1 MAVIQISKIQI
12 RRGETGG
19 EGLPTLSS
27 GEMGWSIDE
36 QRLFIGNG
44 SVAEGAPAVGNTEI
58 LTEARMFELLTSSDA
73 YTATNY
79 KYVGHN
85 VNAPANDTV
94 VRTIQ
99 HKLDDNVT
107 SFDYNAADGT
117 DSTRKLQNALD
128 DLYLDSRTK
137 TKPSSRVPFRIP
149 AGTYYITG
157 TLYVPPYANIIGDG
171 IDKTVLISV
180 NSTNTTIFSTIDGT
194 STPTTRVRGLD
205 ILSSSQ
211 PRNINISGMTLAHT
225 STNSVTTS
233 TPLII
238 MDGLAYSTISDV
250 KFTGNYQHG
259 AATTTTNAAI
269 EIYGNLTSEC
279 SIENCYIENLCY
291 PIVSNWD
298 ATDITIKDNTFKD
311 LYQGITF
318 ADNLLGDS
326 PKKYGPRRVAIKE
339 NKFINIER
347 QGIYAGN
354 NPGFNNLISSEG
366 NHFIAVGNGSTI
378 GGTVNGD
385 DKPNTAIISFMS
397 HGNSS
402 INDNFERYWYAQIQG
417 VNKRQKPTV
426 EGTARVETRYL
437 DRRQL
442 EVSGIPQTLVRIPFV
457 NTVTSIT
464 VEYTIDKEPQLHRK
478 GTLSVVGGL
487 AGLTIRDNYAVA
499 GDGTTD
505 DIVFNA
511 TFLDSEYLGTV
522 DTLAVQ
528 YTNPVS
534 TGTCLFNVIYYR

>member
-1 MAVIQISKIQI
+1 MT
-12 RRGETGG
+12 GE
-19 EGLPTLSS
+19 EGLPQLSS
-27 GEMGWSIDE
+27 GELGWSTDQ

-58 LTEARMFELLTSSDA
+58 LTEARMFEILTSTDA

-79 KYVGHN
+79 TYKGHN
-85 VNAPANDTV
+85 VTPADGSV
-94 VRTIQ
+94 VRTVQ

-107 SFDYNAADGT
+107 SFDYNAGDYK
-117 DSTRKLQNALD
+117 DSTTALQKALD
-128 DLYLDSRTK
+128 DIYLNSSTK

-149 AGTYYITG
+149 AGTYFITRP
-157 TLYVPPYANIIGDG
+157 LYVPPYANIIGDG
-171 IDKTVLISV
+171 IDKTVLVSI
-180 NSTNTTIFSTIDGT
+180 NSTNTTIFTTVDGT
-194 STPTTRVRGLD
+194 STPTSRVTGLD

-211 PRNINISGMTLAHT
+211 PRNVNISGMTLAHT

-233 TPLII
+233 TPLIV
-238 MDGLAYSTISDV
+238 MDGLADSVIKDI
-250 KFTGNYQHG
+250 KFIGIYEHG
-259 AATTTTNAAI
+259 DATTGTNAAI
-269 EIYGNLTSEC
+269 EIYGNLTTQC
-279 SIENCYIENLCY
+279 VIENCHIENLCY
-291 PIVSNWD
+291 PIISNWD
-298 ATDITIKDNTFKD
+298 ATDITIRNNTFKD

-326 PKKYGPRRVAIKE
+326 PKKYGPRRVAIKD

-347 QGIYAGN
+347 QGIYAGSN
-354 NPGFNNLISSEG
+354 SGYNNLILSEN
-366 NHFIAVGNGSTI
+366 NHFIAVGNGTTI

-385 DKPNTAIISFMS
+385 DKPYTAIVSFMS

-402 INDNFERYWYAQIQG
+402 INDNFERYWYAQVQG
-417 VNKRQKPTV
+417 INKRQKPTV

-457 NTVTSIT
+457 TTVTSIT
-464 VEYTIDKEPQLHRK
+464 VEYTIDKQPLLHRK
-478 GTLSVVGGL
+478 GTLSVVGGP

>member
-1 MAVIQISKIQI
+1 
-12 RRGETGG
+12 
-19 EGLPTLSS
+19 
-27 GEMGWSIDE
+27 
-36 QRLFIGNG
+36 
-44 SVAEGAPAVGNTEI
+44 
-58 LTEARMFELLTSSDA
+58 
-73 YTATNY
+73 
-79 KYVGHN
+79 
-85 VNAPANDTV
+85 V
-94 VRTIQ
+94 VRTVQ

-107 SFDYNAADGT
+107 SFDYNAADYT

-128 DLYLDSRTK
+128 DLYLNSSTK

-259 AATTTTNAAI
+259 GATTVTNAAI

-326 PKKYGPRRVAIKE
+326 PKQYGPRRVAIKD

-347 QGIYAGN
+347 QGIYAGSN
-354 NPGFNNLISSEG
+354 SGFNNLISSEG
-366 NHFIAVGNGSTI
+366 NHFIAVGNGSAI

-402 INDNFERYWYAQIQG
+402 INDNFERFWYFECGSFGISFGSAFIRLLVYFSKFWYYHHALGKQHG
-417 VNKRQKPTV
+417 FSFSLR
-426 EGTARVETRYL
+426 GT
-437 DRRQL
+437 
-442 EVSGIPQTLVRIPFV
+442 F
-457 NTVTSIT
+457 
-464 VEYTIDKEPQLHRK
+464 
-478 GTLSVVGGL
+478 
-487 AGLTIRDNYAVA
+487 
-499 GDGTTD
+499 
-505 DIVFNA
+505 
-511 TFLDSEYLGTV
+511 
-522 DTLAVQ
+522 
-528 YTNPVS
+528 
-534 TGTCLFNVIYYR
+534 

>member
-12 RRGETGG
+12 RRGQTSG

-85 VNAPANDTV
+85 VNALANNTV

-107 SFDYNAADGT
+107 SFDYNAADYT
-117 DSTRKLQNALD
+117 DSTTKLQNALD

-149 AGTYYITG
+149 AGTYFITRP
-157 TLYVPPYANIIGDG
+157 LYVPPYANIIGDG
-171 IDKTVLISV
+171 IDKTVLVSV
-180 NSTNTTIFSTIDGT
+180 NSTNTTIFTTIDGSSTKT
-194 STPTTRVRGLD
+194 SRVQGLD

-211 PRNINISGMTLAHT
+211 PRNVNISGMTLAHT

-233 TPLII
+233 TPLVV
-238 MDGLAYSTISDV
+238 MDGLADSVISNV
-250 KFTGNYQHG
+250 KFTGIYEHG
-259 AATTTTNAAI
+259 GATTSTNAAI
-269 EIYGNLTSEC
+269 EIYGNLTSQC
-279 SIENCYIENLCY
+279 VIENCQIENLCY
-291 PIVSNWD
+291 PIISNWD
-298 ATDITIKDNTFKD
+298 ATDITINNNTFKD

-347 QGIYAGN
+347 QGIYAGSN
-354 NPGFNNLISSEG
+354 SGFNNLISSEG
-366 NHFIAVGNGSTI
+366 NHFIV
-378 GGTVNGD
+378 
-385 DKPNTAIISFMS
+385 
-397 HGNSS
+397 
-402 INDNFERYWYAQIQG
+402 
-417 VNKRQKPTV
+417 
-426 EGTARVETRYL
+426 
-437 DRRQL
+437 
-442 EVSGIPQTLVRIPFV
+442 
-457 NTVTSIT
+457 
-464 VEYTIDKEPQLHRK
+464 
-478 GTLSVVGGL
+478 
-487 AGLTIRDNYAVA
+487 
-499 GDGTTD
+499 
-505 DIVFNA
+505 
-511 TFLDSEYLGTV
+511 
-522 DTLAVQ
+522 
-528 YTNPVS
+528 
-534 TGTCLFNVIYYR
+534 